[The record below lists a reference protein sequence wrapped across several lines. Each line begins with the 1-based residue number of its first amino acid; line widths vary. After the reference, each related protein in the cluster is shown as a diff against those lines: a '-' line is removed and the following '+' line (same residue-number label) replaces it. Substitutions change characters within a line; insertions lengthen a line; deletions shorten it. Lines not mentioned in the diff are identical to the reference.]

1 MKRNST
7 LGLAI
12 AAFALVLSACSSNLT
27 VAKRHYNKG
36 WNISLGGGKSG
47 QFERPTRLERVAQDD
62 VQSEVAP
69 MQELSAHIEG
79 NSNVSVTMV
88 AANAPD
94 AQVAT
99 VAAQSTPSN
108 AKMAVT
114 HAAAKAMV
122 KSKSENNVPELK
134 AGSDSSTNT
143 GYSQWIALGC
153 CIFLG
158 LLGIH
163 RFYLGYY
170 LEGVLFILTG
180 GGCGI
185 WWLIDLIR
193 ILTGDL
199 GPADGSGYTEEI

>member
-27 VAKRHYNKG
+27 VTKRHYNKG
-36 WNISLGGGKSG
+36 WNISLGGGKAG
-47 QFERPTRLERVAQDD
+47 QFERPTRLERVAHTE

-69 MQELSAHIEG
+69 IQEAISISE
-79 NSNVSVTMV
+79 
-88 AANAPD
+88 ANASVSAMSVAVNAP
-94 AQVAT
+94 VAT
-99 VAAQSTPSN
+99 VASKSVP
-108 AKMAVT
+108 
-114 HAAAKAMV
+114 AKAQKSV
-122 KSKSENNVPELK
+122 TKAATKIVAKSKSENNAPVLK
-134 AGSDSSTNT
+134 AASEASSNN

-153 CIFLG
+153 CILLG
-158 LLGIH
+158 ALGIH

-170 LEGVLFILTG
+170 LEGVLFILTA

-185 WWLIDLIR
+185 WWIIDLVR

>member
-1 MKRNST
+1 M
-7 LGLAI
+7 GLAL
-12 AAFALVLSACSSNLT
+12 AVFALVLSACSSHLT

-47 QFERPTRLERVAQDD
+47 QFERPTCLERV
-62 VQSEVAP
+62 VQAEVQPELAP
-69 MQELSAHIEG
+69 MQEPVVLSEENTA
-79 NSNVSVTMV
+79 VSVLTV
-88 AANAPD
+88 ANHAPVVP
-94 AQVAT
+94 VAK
-99 VAAQSTPSN
+99 VAAQTATST
-108 AKMAVT
+108 AQKAV
-114 HAAAKAMV
+114 AKAAT
-122 KSKSENNVPELK
+122 K
-134 AGSDSSTNT
+134 AVEKVQAASSAPAEKKGSASSSSS
-143 GYSQWIALGC
+143 GKSQWIALGC
-153 CIFLG
+153 CILLG

-185 WWLIDLIR
+185 WWLVDLIR

>member
-1 MKRNST
+1 M
-7 LGLAI
+7 GLAI

-47 QFERPTRLERVAQDD
+47 QFERPTRLERVAQAE

-69 MQELSAHIEG
+69 MQEPIAISEKNTA
-79 NSNVSVTMV
+79 VSVV
-88 AANAPD
+88 
-94 AQVAT
+94 T
-99 VAAQSTPSN
+99 VAATAQATSVTTKSSPTI
-108 AKMAVT
+108 APTAVT
-114 HAAAKAMV
+114 KVATKDVA
-122 KSKSENNVPELK
+122 KSKAEKNAPVLK
-134 AGSDSSTNT
+134 AASESSSNS

-153 CIFLG
+153 CVLLG
-158 LLGIH
+158 ALGIH

-170 LEGVLFILTG
+170 LEGVLFILTA

-185 WWLIDLIR
+185 WWIIDLVR

-199 GPADGSGYTEEI
+199 GPADGSGYTEEIE

>member
-27 VAKRHYNKG
+27 VTKRHYNKG
-36 WNISLGGGKSG
+36 WNISLGGGKAG
-47 QFERPTRLERVAQDD
+47 QFERPTRLERVAHTE

-69 MQELSAHIEG
+69 IQEAISISEANASVSAM
-79 NSNVSVTMV
+79 SV
-88 AANAPD
+88 AANAP
-94 AQVAT
+94 VAT
-99 VAAQSTPSN
+99 VASKSVP
-108 AKMAVT
+108 
-114 HAAAKAMV
+114 AKAQKTV
-122 KSKSENNVPELK
+122 TKAANKAVAK
-134 AGSDSSTNT
+134 VQAGSSAPAEKKGSASTT
-143 GYSQWIALGC
+143 GSGHSQWIALA
-153 CIFLG
+153 LV
-158 LLGIH
+158 LLLPGIH

-170 LEGVLFILTG
+170 LEGVLFILTA

>member
-27 VAKRHYNKG
+27 VAKRQYNKG
-36 WNISLGGGKSG
+36 WNISLGGGKAG
-47 QFERPTRLERVAQDD
+47 QFERPTRLERVAQAE

-69 MQELSAHIEG
+69 MQEPVALSEENAAVLVA
-79 NSNVSVTMV
+79 SVASTAQAASVTAKSTPETAKKAVTKV
-88 AANAPD
+88 AEKAMAKSKAEKNAP
-94 AQVAT
+94 V
-99 VAAQSTPSN
+99 
-108 AKMAVT
+108 
-114 HAAAKAMV
+114 
-122 KSKSENNVPELK
+122 LK
-134 AGSDSSTNT
+134 AVSDSSTNT
-143 GYSQWIALGC
+143 GYSQWIALGLC
-153 CIFLG
+153 LFLG
-158 LLGIH
+158 ALGIH

-170 LEGVLFILTG
+170 LEGVLFILTA

-185 WWLIDLIR
+185 WWIIDLVR

>member
-36 WNISLGGGKSG
+36 WNISLGGGKAG
-47 QFERPTRLERVAQDD
+47 QFERPTRLERVAQIG
-62 VQSEVAP
+62 VQSEEAP
-69 MQELSAHIEG
+69 IQESAVLAEE
-79 NSNVSVTMV
+79 NTTVTL
-88 AANAPD
+88 ATNAPVVPVTKVVAQLATSKAQK
-94 AQVAT
+94 AQVK
-99 VAAQSTPSN
+99 AAIKSVEKIQSASSTP
-108 AKMAVT
+108 AEK
-114 HAAAKAMV
+114 K
-122 KSKSENNVPELK
+122 
-134 AGSDSSTNT
+134 GSASTS
-143 GYSQWIALGC
+143 GSGHRQWIALA
-153 CIFLG
+153 LV
-158 LLGIH
+158 LLLPGIH

-185 WWLIDLIR
+185 WWIIDVVR